1 MPVAQRLFDADGAGL
16 DDHWKGS
23 PDACLG
29 TGHSSAYMV
38 LEAQLDYV
46 AGAVRHF
53 RSAGWDRMDV
63 RPEVQAAF
71 SAEVQQALPSTA
83 ARIECRPGRFCGAF
97 GSGSGSTALRG
108 GLGRRG
114 LGGERAVRTPCREY
128 DSMLRVECAGPALR
142 RYGSGSCRLSGC
154 RSPAVRPP

>member
-83 ARIECRPGRFCGAF
+83 GRIECRPGRF
-97 GSGSGSTALRG
+97 
-108 GLGRRG
+108 RRG
-114 LGGERAVRTPCREY
+114 FRLG
-128 DSMLRVECAGPALR
+128 
-142 RYGSGSCRLSGC
+142 CRLNRSSGGPGGT
-154 RSPAVRPP
+154 RARW